1 MISSKDTLRPC
12 CSIALAP
19 RKWQTLWPLFAMF
32 LFSAS
37 TLAQQAPQAEPPFH
51 PQPGPSTSGPAQN
64 SAPDETPLI
73 IPGGTRLALVL
84 THPVDSKSTRRGDQI
99 YAVTTAPLIVE
110 NRVVVPPGSS
120 VQGKVEKLTRRGSR
134 AELLMQSVSIVLPDG
149 YVASLA
155 GPLTIESVEW
165 TAWRNPT
172 SGAKTAILLAP
183 AMGLGL
189 GVLIGSA
196 AHTTHT
202 ISLGGMT
209 LTSRTPTGMAVGGMA
224 GLGAGSVVSLL
235 MYARSRHFYV
245 EAGSPLEIVLPQR
258 LTVASGQSTGPAASR
273 RLNPPESATRATA
286 GPPPARP

>member
-1 MISSKDTLRPC
+1 
-12 CSIALAP
+12 
-19 RKWQTLWPLFAMF
+19 
-32 LFSAS
+32 
-37 TLAQQAPQAEPPFH
+37 
-51 PQPGPSTSGPAQN
+51 
-64 SAPDETPLI
+64 
-73 IPGGTRLALVL
+73 
-84 THPVDSKSTRRGDQI
+84 
-99 YAVTTAPLIVE
+99 
-110 NRVVVPPGSS
+110 
-120 VQGKVEKLTRRGSR
+120 
-134 AELLMQSVSIVLPDG
+134 MQSVSIVLPDG

-209 LTSRTPTGMAVGGMA
+209 ITSRTPTGMAVGGMA

-245 EAGSPLEIVLPQR
+245 EAGSPLEMVLPQR
-258 LTVASGQSTGPAASR
+258 LTVATGQSTGPAASR
-273 RLNPPESATRATA
+273 RLNPPETAAGASA